1 MRGLSAIGLV
11 FVAAL
16 TLMPVATVVAAVD
29 MGGKAAT
36 NVYSDQDIDE
46 LMALTGLS
54 GSVATAPALINA
66 AIERSRPNMKDEE
79 RLTAAQKVNDSG
91 VIDALIGMIRADA
104 RRLIDADAKKD
115 ILAWY
120 NGTTAKKILQADRAA
135 TTQEGLKNLQEA
147 AAGGASR
154 VRDFDRT
161 EILREL
167 DDVSRAGATQRL
179 VLDDFLEILS
189 TVVKD
194 QAALMQA
201 KTGILTAQRDA
212 SEQMIYAMDFIYSGL
227 TDEELRSF
235 VTFFK
240 TKSGQKWV
248 QVLRGHTR
256 ALWRKVNEVS
266 VGILQQDALNA
277 MRQPQ

>member
-1 MRGLSAIGLV
+1 MRGLQ
-11 FVAAL
+11 AL
-16 TLMPVATVVAAVD
+16 GMLLAVSLMLAPATTVMAAVD

-54 GSVATAPALINA
+54 GSVTTAPSLIHA
-66 AIERSRPNMKDEE
+66 AIERSKPNMSDEE
-79 RLTAAQKVNDSG
+79 RLAAAQKVNDSG
-91 VIDALIGMIRADA
+91 VVDALIGMIRADV
-104 RRLIDADAKKD
+104 RRLLDADTKKD
-115 ILAWY
+115 VLTWY
-120 NGTTAKKILQADRAA
+120 NGATAKKILQSDRAA
-135 TTQEGLKNLQEA
+135 TTQEGLKKLQDA
-147 AAGGASR
+147 AASGASR

-167 DDVSRAGATQRL
+167 DYVSRAGATQRQ
-179 VLDDFLEILS
+179 VLDDFLEILAN
-189 TVVKD
+189 VVKD
-194 QAALMQA
+194 QAKLLEA

-212 SEQMIYAMDFIYSGL
+212 PEQMIYAMDFVYS
-227 TDEELRSF
+227 DIEDDELRAF

-277 MRQPQ
+277 LQRQK